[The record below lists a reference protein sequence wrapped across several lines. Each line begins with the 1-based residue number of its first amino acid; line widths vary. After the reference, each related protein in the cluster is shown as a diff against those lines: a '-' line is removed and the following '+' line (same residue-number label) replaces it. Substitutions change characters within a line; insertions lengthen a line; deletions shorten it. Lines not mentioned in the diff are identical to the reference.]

1 MSEDR
6 VGGVTLGGRP
16 LTVRGPLLQ
25 RGDAAPPFS
34 LPASDFRPVSLAD
47 YDGKVRLIS
56 VVGSVDTGLCDAQ
69 TRRFNEEAA
78 ALGDEVV
85 ILTVSADLPFALGRW
100 CGAAGVDR
108 VIMLSDHMDMRFGDA
123 YGTHVLESRLEQRS
137 IFVVGRDGRIAYVE
151 YVPDI
156 DQHPD
161 YEAALAA
168 ARDALAAEA

>member
-1 MSEDR
+1 MSGTDR
-6 VGGVTLGGRP
+6 PGGVTLGGRP

-25 RGDAAPPFS
+25 PGDEAPKFS
-34 LPASDFRPVSLAD
+34 LPANDFRPVSLAD

-78 ALGDEVV
+78 ALGDDVV
-85 ILTVSADLPFALGRW
+85 IFTISVDLPFALSRW
-100 CGAAGVDR
+100 CGAAGVEH
-108 VIMLSDHMDMRFGDA
+108 VITLSDHYDMRFGDA
-123 YGTHVLESRLEQRS
+123 YGTHVVESRMEQRS
-137 IFVVGRDGRIAYVE
+137 IFVVDREGRISYVE

-156 DQHPD
+156 DLHPD

-168 ARDALAAEA
+168 ARQALAG